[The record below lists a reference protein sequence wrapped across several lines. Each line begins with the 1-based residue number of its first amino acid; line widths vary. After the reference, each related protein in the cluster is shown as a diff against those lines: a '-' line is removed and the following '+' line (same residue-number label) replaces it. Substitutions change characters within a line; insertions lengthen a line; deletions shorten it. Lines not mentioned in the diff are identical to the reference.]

1 MISYVRNF
9 SIILL
14 TTIIAGNALSNE
26 LPSWNEGKNKDQIID
41 FIESTI
47 DKDSK
52 SFVPVN
58 DRIAVFDN
66 DGTLWTEYPIYNE
79 IYFLSYQLLHLKEQ
93 GVNAKVLNKEPFSS
107 LLMDR
112 EETLKNLGLP
122 VAFKALSEIYANQ
135 RKSEIDRLAKS
146 FIQTKHP
153 ERNLPFAN
161 LAYQPMLELLD
172 YLKEND
178 YRVYI
183 VSGGSTPFMRAILPS
198 IYGIPPE
205 NIIGSNVSINATMY
219 NEKIDLIYDNHFEN
233 INNGIQKVVNIEQVI
248 GKRPVLAVG
257 NSDGDIEM
265 LTYTTSNKG
274 RQLALIIDHDD
285 MEREGLGKGGSN
297 ILDLSDN
304 NDEWHV
310 ISVKN
315 DFKTLFSE

>member
-79 IYFLSYQLLHLKEQ
+79 IYFLSYQLSHLKEQ

>member
-1 MISYVRNF
+1 MLSYVRSF

-14 TTIIAGNALSNE
+14 TTIIAGNTLANE

-52 SFVPVN
+52 NFVPVN

-93 GVNAKVLNKEPFSS
+93 GVNANMLNKEPFSS
-107 LLMDR
+107 LLHDR

-122 VAFKALSEIYANQ
+122 VAFKALSELYANQ
-135 RKSEIDRLAKS
+135 RKSEINRLAKS

-153 ERNLPFAN
+153 ERNLLFAN

-183 VSGGSTPFMRAILPS
+183 VSGGSSPFMRAIVPS
-198 IYGIPPE
+198 IYGIRPE
-205 NIIGSNVSINATMY
+205 NIIGSKVSINATMY
-219 NEKIDLIYDNHFEN
+219 NGKVDLIYDNHFEN

-248 GKRPVLAVG
+248 GKMPVLAVG

-285 MEREGLGKGGSN
+285 AEREGFGIGGDN
-297 ILDLSDN
+297 ILELSGK
-304 NDEWHV
+304 NDEWHI